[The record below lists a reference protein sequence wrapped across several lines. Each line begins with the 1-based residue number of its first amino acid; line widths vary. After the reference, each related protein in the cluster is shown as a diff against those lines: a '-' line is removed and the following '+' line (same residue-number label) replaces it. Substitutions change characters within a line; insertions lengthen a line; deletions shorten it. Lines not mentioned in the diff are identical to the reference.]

1 MDKQQVDLAALR
13 QQVGAAYDE
22 INALCQGKHWRMSI
36 PAQADDSD
44 EVFGEVLR
52 SAEGL
57 IDEVERLRAE
67 RAALPAAPTGYRI
80 TYDPREVVSYRF
92 GDLPSAARALAEF
105 VQTHDILHVTGF
117 DNPSDKAWLDGIF
130 AQMAMDTILELVDKG
145 YQSPAPTPSDNP
157 PF

>member
-36 PAQADDSD
+36 PAQADDSG
-44 EVFGEVLR
+44 EGFGEVLR

-92 GDLPSAARALAEF
+92 GDLPSAARALAGLYLRCGCGA
-105 VQTHDILHVTGF
+105 VVT
-117 DNPSDKAWLDGIF
+117 
-130 AQMAMDTILELVDKG
+130 
-145 YQSPAPTPSDNP
+145 
-157 PF
+157 